1 MERTWKPTTAGVL
14 TIIAGGL
21 GICAGSL
28 IVLLA
33 IPLGLGGALAEAFS
47 GLDIVGGLLYGSSGL
62 IGMIGAGMIG
72 LGAVAVAGGIY
83 ALKRRL
89 WNFALAGAIL
99 AAICS
104 IPLGVLAI
112 IFVSIGK
119 KEFDQAGK

>member
-33 IPLGLGGALAEAFS
+33 IPLGLGGALAEALP
-47 GLDIVGGLLYGSSGL
+47 GLDIVGGLLYGFSGL

-99 AAICS
+99 ATICS
-104 IPLGVLAI
+104 APLGVLAI

-119 KEFDQAGK
+119 KEFDQATK